1 MAVAGTALN
10 DVLVNDMVFW
20 VNGQLVA
27 RDELVLR
34 PDDHALVGDGVFEA
48 IKLIGGKPFALTR
61 HLDRLAASAVPLD
74 LPVDVAAIRAA
85 VAEILTT
92 EQAQVSPSWLRITV
106 TGGSAAMGTAGIGT
120 SPTIIVAI
128 APMAAW
134 KPTSDVVIA
143 PWTRN
148 EGGATAGLKTISYA
162 ENVIA
167 TRYAHRFHADDAI
180 FANTKGMLCEGTG
193 TNVFV
198 EFEGQLCTPSP
209 ASGCLAGVTQRL
221 LLDWMPEAVVRDV
234 PIEALANATEA
245 FLTSTSRDVHPIGTV
260 DGKKLPAAPGPLTQ
274 KAMAVWAK
282 NFASEIGR

>member
-1 MAVAGTALN
+1 
-10 DVLVNDMVFW
+10 MVFW
-20 VNGQLVA
+20 VDGRLVS
-27 RDELVLR
+27 RNELVLR

-61 HLDRLAASAVPLD
+61 HLDRLAASAVPLG
-74 LPVDVAAIRAA
+74 LPVDLAAVRRA

-120 SPTIIVAI
+120 SPTIIAAI

-134 KPTSDVVIA
+134 PAVSNVVIA

-148 EGGATAGLKTISYA
+148 ETGATAGLKTISYA

-167 TRYAHRFHADDAI
+167 TRFAHRSHADDAI

-193 TNVFV
+193 TNIFV
-198 EFEGQLCTPSP
+198 AVDGQLCTPSP

-221 LLDWMPEAVVRDV
+221 LLDWMPEIVVRDV
-234 PIEALANATEA
+234 PIGVLATAAEA
-245 FLTSTSRDVHPIGTV
+245 FLTSTSRDIHPIATV
-260 DGKKLPAAPGPLTQ
+260 DGQKLAAAPGPLTQ
-274 KAMAVWAK
+274 RAMEVWAA
-282 NFASEIGR
+282 NFATEIGT

>member
-1 MAVAGTALN
+1 MAASGVALN
-10 DVLVNDMVFW
+10 EMVFW
-20 VNGQLVA
+20 VNGQLVD
-27 RDELVLR
+27 RNELVLR

-48 IKLIGGKPFALTR
+48 IKLIGGKPFAVTR
-61 HLDRLAASAVPLD
+61 HLERLAASAAPLD
-74 LPVDVAAIRAA
+74 LPVDLSAVRAA

-120 SPTIIVAI
+120 SPTIIAAI

-134 KPTSDVVIA
+134 APTSNVVIA

-167 TRYAHRFHADDAI
+167 TRYAHKAHADDAI

-193 TNVFV
+193 SNVFV
-198 EFEGQLCTPSP
+198 AVDGQLCTPSP

-221 LLDWMPEAVVRDV
+221 LLDWMPEIVVRDV
-234 PIEALANATEA
+234 PIGALAAADEA
-245 FLTSTSRDVHPIGTV
+245 FLTSTSRDVHPIATV
-260 DGKKLPAAPGPLTQ
+260 DGKPLKVAPGPLTRR
-274 KAMAVWAK
+274 AMEVWAA
-282 NFASEIGR
+282 NFASEIDT

>member
-1 MAVAGTALN
+1 
-10 DVLVNDMVFW
+10 MVFW

-48 IKLIGGKPFALTR
+48 IKLIDGKPFALTR

-74 LPVDVAAIRAA
+74 LPVDLVAVRAA

-92 EQAQVSPSWLRITV
+92 EQAKVSPSWLRVTV
-106 TGGSAAMGTAGIGT
+106 TGGSAAMGTAGVGT
-120 SPTIIVAI
+120 SPTIIAAI

-134 KPTSDVVIA
+134 APTSNVVIA

-167 TRYAHRFHADDAI
+167 TRFAHRFHADDAI

-198 EFEGQLCTPSP
+198 EVDGQLCTPSP

-221 LLDWMPEAVVRDV
+221 LLDWMPEIAVRDV
-234 PIEALANATEA
+234 PIEALVNAKEA
-245 FLTSTSRDVHPIGTV
+245 FLTSTSRDVHPIATI
-260 DGKKLPAAPGPLTQ
+260 DGKKLSAAPGPLTQ
-274 KAMAVWAK
+274 RAMKVWAE
-282 NFASEIGR
+282 NFASEIDR

>member
-1 MAVAGTALN
+1 
-10 DVLVNDMVFW
+10 MVFW
-20 VNGQLVA
+20 VDGRIVSRTDQ
-27 RDELVLR
+27 VLR

-48 IKLIGGKPFALTR
+48 IKLIGGKPFAFTR
-61 HLDRLAASAVPLD
+61 HLDRLAASARPLG
-74 LPVDVAAIRAA
+74 LPVDLATIRSA

-92 EQAQVSPSWLRITV
+92 DQAQVSPSWLRITV
-106 TGGSAAMGTAGIGT
+106 TGGSAAMGTAGVGT

-134 KPTSDVVIA
+134 GPIANVVIA

-167 TRYAHRFHADDAI
+167 TRYAHRSHADDAI
-180 FANTKGMLCEGTG
+180 FANTQGMLCEGTG

-198 EFEGQLCTPSP
+198 AVDGQLCTPSP

-221 LLDWMPEAVVRDV
+221 LLDWMPEIAVRDV
-234 PIEALANATEA
+234 PIGVLATAEEA
-245 FLTSTSRDVHPIGTV
+245 FLTSTSRDVHPIATV
-260 DGKKLPAAPGPLTQ
+260 DGKPLKSAPGPLTRR
-274 KAMAVWAK
+274 AMEVWAA

>member
-1 MAVAGTALN
+1 
-10 DVLVNDMVFW
+10 MVFW
-20 VNGQLVA
+20 VDGRLVS
-27 RDELVLR
+27 RTEQVLR

-48 IKLIGGKPFALTR
+48 IKLLDGKPFALTR
-61 HLDRLAASAVPLD
+61 HLDRLAASAVPLGLPID
-74 LPVDVAAIRAA
+74 LDAVRGA

-134 KPTSDVVIA
+134 APVANVVIA

-198 EFEGQLCTPSP
+198 AVDGQLCTPSP

-221 LLDWMPEAVVRDV
+221 LLDWMPEIVVRDV
-234 PIEALANATEA
+234 PIAALADAEEA
-245 FLTSTSRDVHPIGTV
+245 FLTSTSRDVHPIATV
-260 DGKKLPAAPGPLTQ
+260 DGKPLPSAPGPLTRR
-274 KAMAVWAK
+274 AMDLWAA
-282 NFASEIGR
+282 NFASEIDR

>member
-1 MAVAGTALN
+1 MAAKGVALN
-10 DVLVNDMVFW
+10 EMVFW
-20 VNGQLVA
+20 VNGQLVN

-48 IKLIGGKPFALTR
+48 IKLLEGKPFAFTR
-61 HLDRLAASAVPLD
+61 HLERLAASAVPLD
-74 LPVDVAAIRAA
+74 LPVDLAAVRAA

-92 EQAQVSPSWLRITV
+92 EQARVSPSWLRITV
-106 TGGSAAMGTAGIGT
+106 TGGSAAMGTAGVGT

-134 KPTSDVVIA
+134 KPTCNVVIA

-167 TRYAHRFHADDAI
+167 TRYAHRNHADDAI
-180 FANTKGMLCEGTG
+180 FANTKGNLCEGTG

-198 EFEGQLCTPSP
+198 EFEGQLCTPSS
-209 ASGCLAGVTQRL
+209 ASGCLAGVTQSL

-234 PIEALANATEA
+234 PIDALRNAKEA
-245 FLTSTSRDVHPIGTV
+245 FLTSTSRDVHPIATV
-260 DGKKLPAAPGPLTQ
+260 DGEPLPAAPGPLTQ
-274 KAMAVWAK
+274 KAMNVWAQ

>member
-1 MAVAGTALN
+1 
-10 DVLVNDMVFW
+10 MVFW
-20 VNGQLVA
+20 VNGQLVD
-27 RDELVLR
+27 RNELVLR

-74 LPVDVAAIRAA
+74 LPVDLAAVRAA

-92 EQAQVSPSWLRITV
+92 EQAQVSPSWLRVTV
-106 TGGSAAMGTAGIGT
+106 TGGSAAMGTAGVGT
-120 SPTIIVAI
+120 SPTIIAAI

-134 KPTSDVVIA
+134 GPSCNVVIA

-167 TRYAHRFHADDAI
+167 TRYAHRNHADDAI

-193 TNVFV
+193 SNVFV
-198 EFEGQLCTPSP
+198 VYEGRLCTPSP

-221 LLDWMPEAVVRDV
+221 LLDWMPEIEVRDV
-234 PIEALANATEA
+234 PIEALANAEEA
-245 FLTSTSRDVHPIGTV
+245 FLTSTSRDVHPIATV
-260 DGKKLPAAPGPLTQ
+260 DGKPLKAAPGPLTQ
-274 KAMAVWAK
+274 KAMEVWAA
-282 NFASEIGR
+282 NFAAEIGR